1 MTTALA
7 IHVRITPLV
16 KTQKTASLVP
26 VHQNI
31 RVHCVK
37 HGISATVKTAAT
49 TEAVRMGN
57 KIILVIVNQSSLEQ
71 IVNKETSVVVL
82 LVGMESVGIQKM
94 AFIVL
99 VWEGIQVLNVM

>member
-1 MTTALA
+1 MTIVLA

-16 KTQKTASLVP
+16 KTEKTASLVP

-37 HGISATVKTAAT
+37 HVISATVKTAVI
-49 TEAVRMGN
+49 TEVVRMGN
-57 KIILVIVNQSSLEQ
+57 KIILVIVNKNSLEQ
-71 IVNKETSVVVL
+71 IVNEEISVVVL

-99 VWEGIQVLNVM
+99 VWEGIRVQNVM